1 MIAETFVAHDRSQPP
16 FGLSLSKPVLSEAEG
31 PVLSVSKWPCAHS
44 DMPFDKLRANGDFVM
59 CNGNLKKPFF
69 RSALAMLGMV
79 SAVAWA
85 AETPASLM
93 AHYAQAAGV
102 PVSALS
108 AARGEALYRTEHAGR
123 NGQTVSCANCHTANP
138 KQPGQTRV
146 GKRIEPLAP
155 AANPERFTDAAKV
168 EKWFRRNCMDVLQRE
183 CGAQEKGD
191 FIAWLNQVK

>member
-1 MIAETFVAHDRSQPP
+1 MIKHV
-16 FGLSLSKPVLSEAEG
+16 
-31 PVLSVSKWPCAHS
+31 
-44 DMPFDKLRANGDFVM
+44 
-59 CNGNLKKPFF
+59 F
-69 RSALAMLGMV
+69 RSGMAVLGMV
-79 SAVAWA
+79 SAVAWS

-93 AHYAQAAGV
+93 AHYAQAAGI

-108 AARGEALYRTEHAGR
+108 ATRGAALYRTEHPGR
-123 NGQTVSCANCHTANP
+123 NAQNISCSNCHTASP

-183 CGAQEKGD
+183 CSAQEKGD
-191 FIAWLNQVK
+191 FITWLSQVK